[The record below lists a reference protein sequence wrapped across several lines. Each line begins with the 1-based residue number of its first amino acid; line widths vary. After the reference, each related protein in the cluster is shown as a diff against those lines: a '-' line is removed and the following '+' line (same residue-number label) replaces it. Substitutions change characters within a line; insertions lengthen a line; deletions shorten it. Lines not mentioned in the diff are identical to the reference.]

1 MLYDRLDNKQKID
14 ADESYST
21 VIFFHLSL
29 IIVVSVFVPFIILIT
44 VILLII
50 LFLFFC
56 GFTGTLLSLLLL
68 LALPLDLFDL
78 FLVHGRHIL
87 FHHESDLHLDLLT
100 LSLLLALHLEDAFA
114 FGTVRPDLGISR
126 RLWPLAG
133 SIGLSL
139 AGRDLELNEGLE
151 TSEEPLFDELSEDDA
166 KLASG
171 GINLLT

>member
-56 GFTGTLLSLLLL
+56 GFTGALLSLLLL
-68 LALPLDLFDL
+68 LALPLDLLDL

-87 FHHESDLHLDLLT
+87 FHHESD
-100 LSLLLALHLEDAFA
+100 LHLEDAFA

-126 RLWPLAG
+126 RLRPLAG